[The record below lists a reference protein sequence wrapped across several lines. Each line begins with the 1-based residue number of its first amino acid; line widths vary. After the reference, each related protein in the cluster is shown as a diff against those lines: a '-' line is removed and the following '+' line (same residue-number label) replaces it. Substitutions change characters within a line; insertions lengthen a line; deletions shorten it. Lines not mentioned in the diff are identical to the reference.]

1 AGKAGL
7 REGDLITKID
17 GVRVRKISDLTSYI
31 GTKRPGDKVQI
42 NYLRDGKE
50 KITKV
55 KLSEYESYVMQ
66 LYHGLSFEVTNAE
79 KPYLDKFGADHGVRI
94 ARTLSHEMQI
104 PRDQFIIV
112 GIDGQK
118 VNSVSDVRALMK
130 DKGP

>member
-1 AGKAGL
+1 
-7 REGDLITKID
+7 
-17 GVRVRKISDLTSYI
+17 
-31 GTKRPGDKVQI
+31 
-42 NYLRDGKE
+42 
-50 KITKV
+50 
-55 KLSEYESYVMQ
+55 SEYESYVMQ

-130 DKGP
+130 DKGPNAQTRITFQARNGKRETVVF